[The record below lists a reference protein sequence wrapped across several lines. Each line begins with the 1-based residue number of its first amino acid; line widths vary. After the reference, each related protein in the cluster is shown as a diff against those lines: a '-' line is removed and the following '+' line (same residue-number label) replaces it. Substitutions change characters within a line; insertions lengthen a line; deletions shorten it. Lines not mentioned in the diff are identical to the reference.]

1 MHRLLDVCYLLV
13 LLLAAPYLAW
23 RRLIQGKDRTGW
35 FLKLTGRVEHR
46 IGDEPSVWWHA
57 VSVGE
62 VLQLPNLI
70 AAVRERR
77 PDVVPVVTVSTGTGL
92 AVARKKLPGI
102 AVHQAP
108 LDFSWAID
116 EFLRRTRPAAVAL
129 VELELWPNLVGR
141 CEAAGVPVAVVNG
154 RLSESSFRGYRRVR
168 PLVRGTFARLAW
180 VGAQTGVYA
189 DRFIGLG
196 TDRRRVRVTGSVK
209 FDGLRTDPRNPQT
222 AALRRAFGLHPFEP
236 VLLAGSTGEPEE
248 DVVLDAWERV
258 RRVVPDC
265 RLLIAPRH
273 AERFDAVAGLAA
285 GRGYSLRRL
294 SQEQGEGG
302 GGRGEV
308 ERSGVA
314 SPHSSLLN
322 SSLLTPS
329 PSPVLLLDTLGDLSA
344 AWGLAT
350 VAFVGGSLNDRGG
363 QNMLEPAAFGAAV
376 LLGPNTRNFA
386 EIVAGLKAAVAV
398 EEVTDAA
405 TLAAAV
411 RRYLTDPAARAA
423 IGGRGR
429 RVVRENAGATAATA
443 DALAALLPAGDGRG
457 AAPLARAA

>member
-13 LLLAAPYLAW
+13 LVFAGPYLAW
-23 RRLIQGKDRTGW
+23 RRFVQGKDRAGW
-35 FLKLTGRVEHR
+35 FLKLTGRVER
-46 IGDEPSVWWHA
+46 RTGDAPCVWWHA

-77 PDVVPVVTVSTGTGL
+77 PEVVPVVTVSTGTGL

-116 EFLRRTRPAAVAL
+116 EFLRRTRPAALAL
-129 VELELWPNLVGR
+129 VELELWPNLLGR
-141 CEAAGVPVAVVNG
+141 CGAAGVPVAVVNG

-180 VGAQTGVYA
+180 VGAQTGAYA
-189 DRFIGLG
+189 DRFIRLG

-222 AALRRAFGLHPFEP
+222 AALRRAFGLNPFEP

-258 RRVVPDC
+258 REIVPGC

-285 GRGYSLRRL
+285 GRGYEVKRL
-294 SQEQGEGG
+294 SAS
-302 GGRGEV
+302 GGRQPPEPC
-308 ERSGVA
+308 EEPISKNTRRA
-314 SPHSSLLN
+314 DAHR
-322 SSLLTPS
+322 
-329 PSPVLLLDTLGDLSA
+329 SPVLLLDTLGDLSA

-386 EIVAGLKAAVAV
+386 EIVAGLKAAGAV

-405 TLAAAV
+405 TLAAAAT
-411 RRYLTDPAARAA
+411 RFLTDPAARAA
-423 IGGRGR
+423 LGGRAR

-457 AAPLARAA
+457 AAALSRAA